1 MAQHHKHRH
10 AELTG
15 TFPVHIIQDWEAT
28 VAAWINDPRTTNPYV
43 EPVISELSN
52 HLQRPLISSISDTSM
67 ATLRLELAKEE
78 TVRTEETMPHEMSP
92 SAFLQMGLDL
102 EDQQ

>member
-1 MAQHHKHRH
+1 
-10 AELTG
+10 
-15 TFPVHIIQDWEAT
+15 
-28 VAAWINDPRTTNPYV
+28 
-43 EPVISELSN
+43 
-52 HLQRPLISSISDTSM
+52 M

-78 TVRTEETMPHEMSP
+78 TMRTEETIPHKMSP